1 VLQTTCSTAIV
12 AWAATACAAV
22 PLTVESVRDLGVV
35 GKPATVV
42 GRDGGESAL
51 IGGKLLWTFG
61 DTMFAPKSEDGANM
75 RTNTAALADPR
86 RPLEVTEPTDAQ
98 GAPLQAVPF
107 TEEELRYNRASGKPD
122 DRMALWIGGIAPLD
136 ADHGLAFFTV
146 LHAGPGMFNYTPR
159 GIATAIFG
167 AGATQARRNPGM
179 LFAADEPG
187 FARPLVHDGMLYL
200 YGGLPGNKEGGCGV
214 ARAPLAQATDR
225 TAYQFWNGKAWAK
238 DVRATAVVFAHIPG
252 GVTVSYNRHLGQF
265 LAVHSGFLEN
275 DVRGLTAP
283 RPEGPWSAPTVLF
296 PAKETEGGW
305 NYAALE
311 HPELAAEGGR
321 RIFISYHHPLATPMH
336 GDVRLLEVTL
346 K

>member
-1 VLQTTCSTAIV
+1 MTRLYSCLCLPQAMGSMTIA
-12 AWAATACAAV
+12 AWAATAWAAV
-22 PLTVESVRDLGVV
+22 PLAVESVRDLGVV

-75 RTNTAALADPR
+75 RTNTAALANPR

-98 GAPLQAVPF
+98 GAPQQAVPF
-107 TEEELRYNRASGKPD
+107 TDEELRYNRDSGKPD
-122 DRMALWIGGIAPLD
+122 DRMALWIGGIAPPD

-146 LHAGPGMFNYTPR
+146 LHVGPGMFNYTPR
-159 GIATAIFG
+159 GIATAVFD
-167 AGATQARRNPGM
+167 AGATQARRNEGM
-179 LFAADEPG
+179 LFAAEEPG
-187 FARPLVHDGMLYL
+187 FARPLVHEGKLYL

-225 TAYQFWNGKAWAK
+225 AAYQFWNGKAWTK
-238 DVRATAVVFAHIPG
+238 DVRSTAVVFAHIPG

-275 DVRGLTAP
+275 DVRGLTSP
-283 RPEGPWSAPTVLF
+283 RPEGPLECADGLIPR
-296 PAKETEGGW
+296 EG
-305 NYAALE
+305 N
-311 HPELAAEGGR
+311 
-321 RIFISYHHPLATPMH
+321 
-336 GDVRLLEVTL
+336 
-346 K
+346 